1 MLSSR
6 PRGACPILLLVR
18 LSVIFSILS
27 YISTSLAS
35 PLAVRPTHL
44 SSLSKRYISTRANG
58 LPSPKIGD
66 GGPAESDYPNDDQ
79 IRGAFIPPAGP
90 LVFFSGLP
98 DPQNNQAPFE
108 FTKTVP
114 GATILRGAFPKA
126 YITRKPQ
133 GGPRRSLEWY
143 QNFLDRASGVY
154 TDKAVE
160 KGETVF
166 FVGTWDAQVRDCSIW
181 NTIELPTLKAA
192 GIPVTLVDYA
202 ISRTRGITQGP
213 IPRILSIPFSNLR
226 RNVTKWV
233 IWTSLRREI
242 PGSASI
248 GLALARM
255 PMIRTLTRA
264 WIQGTILVGAGY
276 ICNRYVFSA
285 QTSNFITY
293 FPLHCWNIHHDL
305 TFVSLQTVPK
315 ERRPGRHQWQ
325 TRYLRLPFLHPDQ
338 RRQSGTHRSGR
349 LLRRSDRTRRQ
360 C

>member
-166 FVGTWDAQVRDCSIW
+166 FVGTWDAQNQRDYPGTNTENIIDPIFQPPKKRDQVGYLDQLEKRDTGICFDWPGTGEDANDPDSDPSLDTGYYPGWCRLHLQQFQKNEGPAATNGKHGISDYRFSIQIKDA
-181 NTIELPTLKAA
+181 NQELIGQVDYFDAPTGQGVNVNSKLPAVLVAIA
-192 GIPVTLVDYA
+192 GGVDSDPVTFAYGGQNWDSNSKQCSTGGYQNG
-202 ISRTRGITQGP
+202 SRQMDWRGEE
-213 IPRILSIPFSNLR
+213 S
-226 RNVTKWV
+226 
-233 IWTSLRREI
+233 
-242 PGSASI
+242 
-248 GLALARM
+248 
-255 PMIRTLTRA
+255 
-264 WIQGTILVGAGY
+264 
-276 ICNRYVFSA
+276 
-285 QTSNFITY
+285 
-293 FPLHCWNIHHDL
+293 
-305 TFVSLQTVPK
+305 
-315 ERRPGRHQWQ
+315 
-325 TRYLRLPFLHPDQ
+325 RLPF
-338 RRQSGTHRSGR
+338 
-349 LLRRSDRTRRQ
+349 
-360 C
+360 

>member
-1 MLSSR
+1 MEASR
-6 PRGACPILLLVR
+6 VIGFTLNLGAPTK
-18 LSVIFSILS
+18 
-27 YISTSLAS
+27 STDERS
-35 PLAVRPTHL
+35 
-44 SSLSKRYISTRANG
+44 
-58 LPSPKIGD
+58 IGD

-264 WIQGTILVGAGY
+264 WIQGTILFQKNEGPAATNGKHGISDYRFSIQIKDANQELIGQVDYFDAPTGQGVNVNSKLPAVLVAIAGGVDSDPVTFAY
-276 ICNRYVFSA
+276 GGQNWD
-285 QTSNFITY
+285 SNSKQCSTGGY
-293 FPLHCWNIHHDL
+293 QNG
-305 TFVSLQTVPK
+305 S
-315 ERRPGRHQWQ
+315 
-325 TRYLRLPFLHPDQ
+325 
-338 RRQSGTHRSGR
+338 RQMDCGFTCYR
-349 LLRRSDRTRRQ
+349 
-360 C
+360 